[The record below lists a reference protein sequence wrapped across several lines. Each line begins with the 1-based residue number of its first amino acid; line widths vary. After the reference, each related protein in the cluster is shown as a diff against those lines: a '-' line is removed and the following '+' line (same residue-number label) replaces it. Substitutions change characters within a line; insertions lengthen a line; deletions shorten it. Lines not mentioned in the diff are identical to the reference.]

1 MLRYLLYM
9 HVAIANSLRLGDRL
23 TERMSNDRGAT
34 AVEYGL
40 IVTLIAVVII
50 GVVTNIGTLLNQ
62 KFQQVVNAL

>member
-9 HVAIANSLRLGDRL
+9 HVAIGNSLRLGDRL
-23 TERMSNDRGAT
+23 NDRLSDRGAT

-50 GVVTNIGTLLNQ
+50 GVVTNIGQLLNQ